1 MEPKIFTL
9 KNGLRV
15 LLIDTKAFPTLSAVL
30 FVAAGSRY
38 ENEVNNGIA
47 HFFEHM
53 AFKGSK
59 KYENSHII
67 ASEVEGLGGIFNAFT
82 NKDNT
87 AYWIKATNQH
97 IEKLTDVLS
106 DMVLTPKLLDEEIE
120 REKGVIIEELNLY
133 NDTPYTK
140 VSEIFETLLYP
151 DNPLGFEIGGH
162 KNTVTKFNRKTFTD
176 YMSALY
182 NPKNSIYV
190 IAGGLNEHLKNTDKL
205 LNMIEEKFKDWE
217 DGKAES
223 YEKLIEK
230 QTKPQLK
237 VIYKKTEQ
245 SHFVLGFRAFS
256 RMDNR
261 KYALSVLSVIL
272 GGGMSSRLFK
282 EVRERR
288 GLCYYV
294 STSNMFY
301 NDAGN
306 ITSRAGVTI
315 DIEKTKQAVD
325 VMLKEHKKIIKG
337 EITKDEIER
346 AKEMIKGRFLLSL
359 EDSFDV
365 ANYFGIKL
373 LLEGK
378 ITDVNEYINK
388 INKVSYDEIISV
400 AKQVFK
406 LENLNMAII
415 GPVKESK
422 NLERIL
428 TI

>member
-1 MEPKIFTL
+1 MKPQIFTL

-15 LLIDTKAFPTLSAVL
+15 VFVDTKAFPTLTAVL

-38 ENEVNNGIA
+38 ENKVNNGTA

-59 KYENSHII
+59 KYPNSHII

-82 NKDNT
+82 NKDHT

-106 DMVLTPKLLDEEIE
+106 DMVLNPKLLDEEIE
-120 REKGVIIEELNLY
+120 REKGVIVEELNLY

-140 VSEIFETLLYP
+140 VSDIFETLLYP

-162 KNTVTKFNRKTFTD
+162 KNTVIKFTRNTFTD
-176 YMSALY
+176 YISDLY
-182 NPKNSIYV
+182 NPKNSVYV
-190 IAGGLNEHLKNTDKL
+190 VAGGFNDYLKNKQGL
-205 LNMIEEKFKDWE
+205 LDMIEDKFKDWKN
-217 DGKAES
+217 GQKKNF
-223 YEKLIEK
+223 EKLIEK
-230 QTKPQLK
+230 QEKPQLL
-237 VIYKKTEQ
+237 ISYKKTEQ
-245 SHFVLGFRAFS
+245 SHFCLGFRAFS
-256 RMDNR
+256 RFDKR
-261 KYALSVLSVIL
+261 KYALNVLSVIL

-301 NDAGN
+301 NDTGN
-306 ITSRAGVTI
+306 IVSRAGVTV
-315 DIEKTKQAVD
+315 DIEKTKQAVE
-325 VMLKEHKKIIKG
+325 VILNEHKKIIKG
-337 EITKDEIER
+337 DITKDEIKR

-365 ANYFGIKL
+365 TNFFGMKL

-378 ITDVNEYINK
+378 ITDINDYLEK
-388 INKVSYDEIISV
+388 TNKVTYDEIVEV

-406 LENLNMAII
+406 PENLNMAII
-415 GPVKESK
+415 GPIKEEK
-422 NLERIL
+422 GLKETFNI
-428 TI
+428 